1 MKNQPI
7 PKQFFTLSVLLLL
20 WFCSFGFFDGNT
32 KNGWGANVL
41 ASQTVAVMACYF
53 ISRDWWSWAVIMIEG
68 ICAMYTGIVLYRW
81 DVLDDF
87 FYSHHHGFMV
97 ACFII
102 SQTITISTIFI
113 EHRFFQKLFTLR
125 ALFHCSPKK
134 SPASLRASAIRQA
147 KFKMLLWLLPAVN
160 NIIS

>member
-7 PKQFFTLSVLLLL
+7 PKQFYTLSVLLLL

-41 ASQTVAVMACYF
+41 ASQTVAVISCYF

-68 ICAMYTGIVLYRW
+68 ICATYTGIVLYRW

-87 FYSHHHGFMV
+87 FYAHHHGFML

-102 SQTITISTIFI
+102 ELLIITLSVG
-113 EHRFFQKLFTLR
+113 
-125 ALFHCSPKK
+125 
-134 SPASLRASAIRQA
+134 
-147 KFKMLLWLLPAVN
+147 AVN
-160 NIIS
+160 AGNVYRRGLSKLSGHLRSIFRFGLRWLVGEVAQ